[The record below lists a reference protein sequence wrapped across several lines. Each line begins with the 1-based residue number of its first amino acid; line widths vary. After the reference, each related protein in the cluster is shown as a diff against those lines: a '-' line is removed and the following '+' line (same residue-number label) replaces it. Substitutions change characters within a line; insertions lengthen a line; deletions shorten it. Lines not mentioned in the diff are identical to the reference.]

1 MREDGGKDG
10 EVCQYSESIVSSI
23 NQQPLVRHSNV
34 AGKVLAQHVLFSG
47 QHVGLH
53 LTRPLW
59 FVESVRIYPSSFSP
73 PHTLSTDT
81 RLVGYH

>member
-1 MREDGGKDG
+1 MEERQVREGGGKDG

-23 NQQPLVRHSNV
+23 NQQPLVSSV
-34 AGKVLAQHVLFSG
+34 ASKVLARHVLFSG

-53 LTRPLW
+53 LSRPLR

-73 PHTLSTDT
+73 HSHTQ
-81 RLVGYH
+81 H